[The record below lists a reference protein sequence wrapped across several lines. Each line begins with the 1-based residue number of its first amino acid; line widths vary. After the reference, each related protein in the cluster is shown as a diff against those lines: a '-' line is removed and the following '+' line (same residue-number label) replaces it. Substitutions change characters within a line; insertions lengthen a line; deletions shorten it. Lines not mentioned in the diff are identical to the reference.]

1 MTLSE
6 DSMIQP
12 QGNQKSEGKPS
23 RLSKEQ
29 VIWLNCLLLA
39 LFVGRFSLGDYAF
52 ANEQLMNFSIA
63 ALGMLFV
70 FLSVVVFCGPRSKVR
85 TVSLVLTIP
94 MAIIGLISSCAIA
107 RNFVDD
113 QDQVVLVKKA
123 GDVTFELVASYDITY
138 DPICEQW
145 LELRMVRPFFNG
157 LLKETE
163 TLIEVRPA
171 EAAKAELIDDGKKI
185 QFTSP
190 ALLGRK
196 AIVRTFSTDWVE
208 ARKNGYEIIELTKEE
223 QKN

>member
-1 MTLSE
+1 
-6 DSMIQP
+6 
-12 QGNQKSEGKPS
+12 
-23 RLSKEQ
+23 
-29 VIWLNCLLLA
+29 
-39 LFVGRFSLGDYAF
+39 
-52 ANEQLMNFSIA
+52 
-63 ALGMLFV
+63 
-70 FLSVVVFCGPRSKVR
+70 
-85 TVSLVLTIP
+85 
-94 MAIIGLISSCAIA
+94 MATIGLISSCAIA

-123 GDVTFELVASYDITY
+123 GDVTFELVSKFDVSYDE
-138 DPICEQW
+138 ICRQCI
-145 LELRMVRPFFNG
+145 ELRMVRTVLNG

-171 EAAKAELIDDGKKI
+171 EDAKAELIDDGKKI

-208 ARKNGYEIIELTKEE
+208 ARKSGYEIIELTKEE

>member
-1 MTLSE
+1 M
-6 DSMIQP
+6 
-12 QGNQKSEGKPS
+12 
-23 RLSKEQ
+23 
-29 VIWLNCLLLA
+29 IWLNCLILA

-52 ANEQLMNFSIA
+52 ANEHLTNFSIA
-63 ALGMLFV
+63 ALCMLFV
-70 FLSVVVFCGPRSKVR
+70 FLSVVVFLGPRSKVR
-85 TVSLVLTIP
+85 TVSLILTIP
-94 MAIIGLISSCAIA
+94 MATIGLISSCAIA

-123 GDVTFELVASYDITY
+123 GDVTFELVSKFDVSYDE
-138 DPICEQW
+138 ICRQCI
-145 LELRMVRPFFNG
+145 ELRMVRTVLNG

-171 EAAKAELIDDGKKI
+171 EDAKAELIDDGKKI

-208 ARKNGYEIIELTKEE
+208 ARKSGYEIIELTKEE